1 MKRFKSLRQVQ
12 RFLSSHGLIS
22 NLFHLPHG
30 YVSAVQYWAARAH
43 VFERWVEV
51 SGVAAAAWA
60 LHDQGRLPSSIVVQG
75 QQVDCAFP
83 GVEYVATRAH

>member
-51 SGVAAAAWA
+51 SGVAAAA
-60 LHDQGRLPSSIVVQG
+60 
-75 QQVDCAFP
+75 
-83 GVEYVATRAH
+83 